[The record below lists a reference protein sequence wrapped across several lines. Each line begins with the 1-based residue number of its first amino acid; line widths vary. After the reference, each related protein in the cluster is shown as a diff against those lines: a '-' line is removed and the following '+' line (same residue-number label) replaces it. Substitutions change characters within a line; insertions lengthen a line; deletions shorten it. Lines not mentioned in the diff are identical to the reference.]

1 MSLTMTRFIWMIIIV
16 IIIVVNPTI
25 LLGVQASFDDFLVSK
40 IFGQMD
46 RSVSDTSEVTVL
58 ILVLKSGVNLI
69 LSLFGLL
76 VFSGKTG
83 KVYF

>member
-16 IIIVVNPTI
+16 IIIVVHPTT

-46 RSVSDTSEVTVL
+46 RSVSDTLELTV
-58 ILVLKSGVNLI
+58 LVLKSGVNLI

>member
-1 MSLTMTRFIWMIIIV
+1 MIIIV
-16 IIIVVNPTI
+16 IIIIVVNPTI

-58 ILVLKSGVNLI
+58 VLKSGVNLI

>member
-1 MSLTMTRFIWMIIIV
+1 MIIIV

-46 RSVSDTSEVTVL
+46 RSVSDTLELTV
-58 ILVLKSGVNLI
+58 LVLKSGVNLI

>member
-1 MSLTMTRFIWMIIIV
+1 MIIIV
-16 IIIVVNPTI
+16 IIIIVVHPTI
-25 LLGVQASFDDFLVSK
+25 LLDVQASFDDFLLFE
-40 IFGQMD
+40 IFGWMD
-46 RSVSDTSEVTVL
+46 WSVSDTSEVTV
-58 ILVLKSGVNLI
+58 LVLKSGVNLI